1 MTQSLALGS
10 AADRAGLG
18 SGAGSIIPLVTQS
31 GSQHLA
37 ANGAGLCVLAVGGS
51 AEGMTQSLALGG
63 AANRAGLGSGAGS
76 IIPLVTQSGG
86 QNLTANG
93 TGLIVHAVGGS
104 AGGVAQSSN
113 GLGVRIAADR
123 AGKGLHASSGT
134 GGGSGLHALIAVTAG
149 AGIAAS
155 RALAGI
161 PATAGGANLIGGA
174 RLGAFGIQHSAVAVG
189 QLNRGQGD
197 VVVDTV
203 SRSVL
208 VVHHA
213 ENVTTG
219 TVHHLDDAGTLGRAD
234 VGAATGDGVVLV
246 QDVRIVHGAVN
257 KAVGDDGAVD
267 VQLGIHQVSLGA
279 GIPLGA
285 GEGHRT
291 GTHTGL
297 SIPIVVVAIGHHL
310 KGVHIDT
317 VGIVGIVEHLQNVTA
332 GGHHVGG
339 GVGIGQIQ
347 GSTLIHGQAGTGQ
360 HHHVLLQGGGAALN
374 ADVHI
379 VADGQYELSGIHVH
393 AGNAHGQLGQSAIA
407 VRVQIQAVGGGIVIL
422 HHVRAGLGTEHSVS
436 ADELHGGAVL
446 HTGHIH
452 RGVHVLGGAVLIG
465 GGYLDVLHVI
475 LGGGEHQEALGQ
487 LGGLV
492 TTAEVHDLEVL
503 VDGGTALG
511 GDGAIAVNVTPGVQG
526 SAVVHVDVRTGLHLD
541 KAQRAG
547 GATTVATVVG
557 CTAGSGRV
565 TTADLNHTVDGDV
578 RVGAQGQGAVAG
590 GRFPSNTTLAAQQIV
605 VAGAFGVLAV
615 GSRRAVIG
623 HQQGD
628 AEGDGVGAGDG
639 TVLGHHNLL
648 VGAGLSGGNRI
659 AQIVETLAT
668 HGEVSGIAG
677 DEHRLDGGVATHRQG
692 GGGII
697 VHIRGGGLV
706 IPTEESIT
714 AGGSRLQRIA
724 ALGGR
729 LLVAGLG
736 SDRSAVHRVAT
747 ALNRQE
753 GGGDV
758 AVTDQL
764 DAGDGQGVGAGTA
777 GRGQGDDQSATG
789 GQIATVRITGN
800 TGHRA
805 AAAQSV
811 AEGQL
816 AGVGIVVFNG
826 QLSGNGAGYETQRFI
841 AGGGTGD
848 GIACG
853 GPGGLTTAVAGIGPG
868 KTDVGVGHRQGARR
882 RSGYGEDGKH
892 RHNHSQ
898 SQ

>member
-1 MTQSLALGS
+1 MTQSGVQHRTADGAGLSVLAVGGSAGGMTQSLALGS

-31 GSQHLA
+31 GSQH
-37 ANGAGLCVLAVGGS
+37 V
-51 AEGMTQSLALGG
+51 
-63 AANRAGLGSGAGS
+63 
-76 IIPLVTQSGG
+76 
-86 QNLTANG
+86 TANG
-93 TGLIVHAVGGS
+93 TGLIVHTVGGS

-174 RLGAFGIQHSAVAVG
+174 RLGAFGIQHSAVAIG
-189 QLNRGQGD
+189 QLSGSQRN
-197 VVVDTV
+197 VIIDTV
-203 SRSVL
+203 GRSVL

-213 ENVTTG
+213 EDVATG
-219 TVHHLDDAGTLGRAD
+219 TVYHLDDAGTLGRVD
-234 VGAATGDGVVLV
+234 VGATTGDGVVLV

-267 VQLGIHQVSLGA
+267 IQLGIHQVSLGA

-291 GTHTGL
+291 GTHFGV

-317 VGIVGIVEHLQNVTA
+317 IGIVGIVKHLQNVAA

-339 GVGIGQIQ
+339 SIGMGQIQ

-360 HHHVLLQGGGAALN
+360 HHHVLLQGSGTTLD

-379 VADGQYELSGIHVH
+379 VANGQYEVGRVHVH
-393 AGNAHGQLGQSAIA
+393 TGNLHRQLGQSAIA
-407 VRVQIQAVGGGIVIL
+407 VGVQIQAIGGGIVIL

-452 RGVHVLGGAVLIG
+452 RGVHVLGGAVLVG
-465 GGYLDVLHVI
+465 GGHLDVLHVV

-511 GDGAIAVNVTPGVQG
+511 GDGAIAVDVTPGIQG

-547 GATTVATVVG
+547 GATAVATVVG
-557 CTAGSGRV
+557 TTTGGGGVTA
-565 TTADLNHTVDGDV
+565 AYFDNTVNGDV
-578 RVGAQGQGAVAG
+578 GIGAQNQGAEAG
-590 GRFPSNTTLAAQQIV
+590 GLFPLYETISAQQIV

-615 GSRRAVIG
+615 GSRRSVIG

-628 AEGDGVGAGDG
+628 AGGDGMGAGDG
-639 TVLGHHNLL
+639 TVLGHHDLL
-648 VGAGLSGGNRI
+648 VAAGLSGGNRI
-659 AQIVETLAT
+659 AQIVETLGT
-668 HGEVSGIAG
+668 HGKVGRSTG
-677 DEHRLDGGVATHRQG
+677 DKHRLNGGIATHRQG
-692 GGGII
+692 DGGII
-697 VHIRGGGLV
+697 VHIGADGLI
-706 IPTEESIT
+706 IPTEEGVAIGRGRFQSVT
-714 AGGSRLQRIA
+714 ALSGS
-724 ALGGR
+724 
-729 LLVAGLG
+729 LLVAGFG
-736 SDRSAVHRVAT
+736 GDGNAVHRIT
-747 ALNRQE
+747 AVLSREE

-764 DAGDGQGVGAGTA
+764 DIGDGQGVGASTT
-777 GRGQGDDQSATG
+777 GRGQGDDQRATG
-789 GQIATVRITGN
+789 GQFGVVRAAGN

-805 AAAQSV
+805 AA
-811 AEGQL
+811 
-816 AGVGIVVFNG
+816 
-826 QLSGNGAGYETQRFI
+826 T
-841 AGGGTGD
+841 
-848 GIACG
+848 
-853 GPGGLTTAVAGIGPG
+853 
-868 KTDVGVGHRQGARR
+868 
-882 RSGYGEDGKH
+882 
-892 RHNHSQ
+892 
-898 SQ
+898 